1 MLRQGPIPRFV
12 HGAVEYVAA
21 ALLIAAPFLLSFT
34 DVGSATAASII
45 IGVVVLFLAATTQGP
60 TSLID
65 SVPVAAHV
73 VFDYILAV
81 VLIATPFV
89 LGFSNEGT
97 PTAFFIVLGVAHLL
111 ITIGTRFERDRGEQ
125 RGRRRVRRSR
135 GAPASVETRPPAPA
149 PADAERGSRPVSR
162 RPPSPGE

>member
-34 DVGSATAASII
+34 DIGSATAASII
-45 IGVVVLFLAATTQGP
+45 LGVVVLFLAATTQGS
-60 TSLID
+60 TSLIN

-89 LGFSNEGT
+89 LGFSDEGT
-97 PTAFFIVLGVAHLL
+97 PTAFFIVAGLVALL
-111 ITIGTRFERDRGEQ
+111 VTLATRWLPAK
-125 RGRRRVRRSR
+125 
-135 GAPASVETRPPAPA
+135 GAPAT
-149 PADAERGSRPVSR
+149 
-162 RPPSPGE
+162 

>member
-1 MLRQGPIPRFV
+1 MLREGPIPRFV
-12 HGAVEYVAA
+12 HGAIEYLEA
-21 ALLIAAPFLLSFT
+21 ALLIGAPFLFWFT

-45 IGVVVLFLAATTQGP
+45 LGVVVLFLAATTQGP

-89 LGFSNEGT
+89 LGFSGEGT

-111 ITIGTRFERDRGEQ
+111 ITIGTRFERPGTERG
-125 RGRRRVRRSR
+125 GRRRVRRSR
-135 GAPASVETRPPAPA
+135 GAPASVETRPPG
-149 PADAERGSRPVSR
+149 PADAEPGSRPVSR
-162 RPPSPGE
+162 RPPSPGG

>member
-1 MLRQGPIPRFV
+1 MLRQGPIPRFA

-21 ALLIAAPFLLSFT
+21 ALLIAAPFLFSFT

-45 IGVVVLFLAATTQGP
+45 LGVVVLFLAATTQGS
-60 TSLID
+60 TSLIN

-89 LGFSNEGT
+89 LGFSDEGT

-111 ITIGTRFERDRGEQ
+111 VTIGTRFERDRTERR
-125 RGRRRVRRSR
+125 RGRRAGRERA
-135 GAPASVETRPPAPA
+135 APASVETRPPAPT
-149 PADAERGSRPVSR
+149 DAEVGSRPVSR